1 MSPIL
6 HAGDVSAWGSGVS
19 VQVDSYGLAQPTLVG
34 AVVQPGGG
42 ARPGLEGPRLV
53 MRDALHLFS
62 PGARHHDVLAT
73 EGTAS
78 SSSGWLLLNVEA
90 NIGMNTCSDS
100 VCCSG
105 CVHLST
111 KSAAPLAF

>member
-1 MSPIL
+1 MHTDAPWQCHINL
-6 HAGDVSAWGSGVS
+6 
-19 VQVDSYGLAQPTLVG
+19 QVDSYGLAQPDLKG
-34 AVVQPGGG
+34 AAVPAGGG

-78 SSSGWLLLNVEA
+78 SSSGGLLTSAAVKNNVP
-90 NIGMNTCSDS
+90 GVRFPLGRRCCSDYHMRTNTS
-100 VCCSG
+100 
-105 CVHLST
+105 
-111 KSAAPLAF
+111 